1 MKTLLYLASGEYSP
15 VYENLPYDQ
24 IICVDRCSDLVRTYP
39 LKSTKV
45 RFIGRDALFAIDQ
58 LQQEGTQIHALV
70 SMNEGLFEGGGS
82 YPIFSG
88 FLMGYLAPVLAEEL
102 VLICD
107 LSYYNQSNMKGLSRL
122 DWGFE
127 KVREINRGEE
137 GFIDPHQFY
146 NNPWENPDRGNQ
158 FILRKVN
165 KKTFVQNQHGV
176 DVQILQRSLWE
187 DKSRL
192 DLIAFPLS
200 SRHGLL
206 SGSEQ
211 GIHSPAEFFLR
222 KGVLDIENLTF
233 LEILDLSRNLG
244 AQRLGIGP
252 WNNGQYQEVFEMLQR
267 DAVRGFQSIYFY
279 HLSPNDY
286 GELYRCNEYNPHSL
300 T

>member
-1 MKTLLYLASGEYSP
+1 MKTLVYLASGEYRRA
-15 VYENLPYDQ
+15 YENLPYDQ
-24 IICVDRCSDLVRTYP
+24 IICVDRCSELVRTYP
-39 LKSTKV
+39 QQGTKV

-58 LQQEGTQIHALV
+58 LQQEGTQIDALV

-88 FLMGYLAPVLAEEL
+88 FLMGYLSPLLAEEL

-122 DWGFE
+122 DWGYE
-127 KVREINRGEE
+127 KLREIKRGEE

-146 NNPWENPDRGNQ
+146 NNSGENPDRGNQ
-158 FILRKVN
+158 FILRKAN
-165 KKTFVQNQHGV
+165 KKTLVQNQHGV

-192 DLIAFPLS
+192 DFIAFPLS

-206 SGSEQ
+206 SGLEQ

-222 KGVLDIENLTF
+222 KGVSDIEKLTF
-233 LEILDLSRNLG
+233 LEILDLARNQG

-252 WNNGQYQEVFEMLQR
+252 WNNGQYREVFEILQS

-279 HLSPNDY
+279 HLRPNDY
-286 GELYRCNEYNPHSL
+286 RELYLCNEVGRID
-300 T
+300 

>member
-1 MKTLLYLASGEYSP
+1 MKTLVYLASGEYRRA
-15 VYENLPYDQ
+15 YENLPYDQ
-24 IICVDRCSDLVRTYP
+24 IICVDRCSELVRTYP
-39 LKSTKV
+39 QQGTKV

-58 LQQEGTQIHALV
+58 LQQEGTQIDALV

-88 FLMGYLAPVLAEEL
+88 FLMGYLSLLLAEEL

-122 DWGFE
+122 DWGYE
-127 KVREINRGEE
+127 KLREIKRGEE

-146 NNPWENPDRGNQ
+146 NNSGENPDRGNQ
-158 FILRKVN
+158 FILRKAN
-165 KKTFVQNQHGV
+165 KKTLVQNQHGV

-192 DLIAFPLS
+192 DFIAFPLS

-222 KGVLDIENLTF
+222 KGVSDIEKLTF
-233 LEILDLSRNLG
+233 LEILDLARNQG

-252 WNNGQYQEVFEMLQR
+252 WNNGQYREVFEILQS

-279 HLSPNDY
+279 HLRPNDY
-286 GELYRCNEYNPHSL
+286 RELYLCNEVGQID
-300 T
+300 